1 MLGFTSSIDNNFVF
15 LRDLLDCICNDL
27 QDRLLKTNDPEYARL
42 LDQCYYRIS
51 YAYQRINN
59 YIIIKE
65 DK

>member
-1 MLGFTSSIDNNFVF
+1 MDNNFIF
-15 LRDLLDCICNDL
+15 ILELLDCICYNL

-42 LDQCYYRIS
+42 LDYCYSRIN

-59 YIIIKE
+59 YIIKE

>member
-1 MLGFTSSIDNNFVF
+1 MGVSYLMDNNFIF

-27 QDRLLKTNDPEYARL
+27 QDRLLKTNDAEFARL
-42 LDQCYYRIS
+42 LDCCYSRIS
-51 YAYQRINN
+51 YSYQRINN